1 VVGTARGWM
10 DELEVLYSRMARRF
24 ARSEPRR
31 RALSYL
37 RGLTGGLERKNGWQ
51 LAEAASERTPDGMD
65 TFGFRRLGSQEGLD
79 YFP

>member
-1 VVGTARGWM
+1 MVGTAPGWM
-10 DELEVLYSRMARRF
+10 DELEILYSRMARRF

-51 LAEAASERTPDGMD
+51 LAEAATRVA
-65 TFGFRRLGSQEGLD
+65 RRVGPVPIAGRLPAAGARPQG
-79 YFP
+79 